1 MATGLTAGVH
11 ALGPELAGEGFGSA
25 GLEGT
30 GAEAGGL
37 SGGVRVM
44 RGFGVDCPDHASLY
58 ICSFEP
64 PRHLLLPMYNSHT
77 YAKRL
82 YSKQVLD
89 QEAIKQARI
98 RQRSTLLRSVLAEKY
113 SKRVDQFIVTMMN
126 DPVQVNQHQSPLE
139 VAGRDPDPEKFKGPP
154 FMIMK
159 GYRTE
164 QERVKEAVAANRFLS
179 LEPMRQHEFRSR
191 DQSKEINPSMYF
203 TSKPNLA
210 KRNSPLPVSP
220 SGHSKSQ
227 SVSIDFARKTHFKGV
242 MSKLMDLSM
251 TAPKE
256 EAIGEGEDSMQ
267 VLQRTKTASLLW
279 KHGQVL
285 NRTSLQK
292 YEGAALAKDVLQ
304 SCQVIP
310 KAATGSFLRVGE
322 GKLISNP
329 FIPTRDLYSHLYQG
343 TTASTSSFST

>member
-1 MATGLTAGVH
+1 
-11 ALGPELAGEGFGSA
+11 
-25 GLEGT
+25 
-30 GAEAGGL
+30 
-37 SGGVRVM
+37 
-44 RGFGVDCPDHASLY
+44 
-58 ICSFEP
+58 
-64 PRHLLLPMYNSHT
+64 MYNSHT

-82 YSKQVLD
+82 YAKQVLD
-89 QEAIKQARI
+89 QEAVKQARI

-139 VAGRDPDPEKFKGPP
+139 VAGRAPDPEKFKGPP

-159 GYRTE
+159 GYRSE
-164 QERVKEAVAANRFLS
+164 QERVKDAVAANRFLS

-210 KRNSPLPVSP
+210 KRRSSQLHVSP
-220 SGHSKSQ
+220 SRHSKSQ
-227 SVSIDFARKTHFKGV
+227 SFSIDFARKTHFKGV

-256 EAIGEGEDSMQ
+256 EAVGEGEDSMQ
-267 VLQRTKTASLLW
+267 VLQRTKTASILW

-285 NRTSLQK
+285 SRSSLQK
-292 YEGAALAKDVLQ
+292 YEGATLAKDVLQ

-310 KAATGSFLRVGE
+310 KAAPGSYLRVGD

-329 FIPTRDLYSHLYQG
+329 FIPTRDLYLHLYQG
-343 TTASTSSFST
+343 TTASTSSFSM